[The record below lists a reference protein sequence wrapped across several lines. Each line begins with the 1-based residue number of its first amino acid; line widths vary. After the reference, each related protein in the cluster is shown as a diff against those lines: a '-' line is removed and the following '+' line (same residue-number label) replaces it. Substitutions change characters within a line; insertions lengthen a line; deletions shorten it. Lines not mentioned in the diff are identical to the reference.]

1 MIKLKK
7 VIIILSIVLAFLAA
21 LSFRASAATPTVYK
35 TATVALNSLKVADE
49 VRTGYVRT
57 KFKHW
62 ITISRAGQIGC
73 DSRKSVIID
82 EALIKP
88 TIGKNCELTGGKW
101 LSIYDNIEVTDA
113 GKLDVDHM
121 VPLAEA
127 WDSGASSWTDLK
139 RQQYANDM
147 VDPRHLIAVTGSSNR
162 SKSDQ
167 DPADWIPTNKAYECT
182 YLENWISIKARWNLS
197 VDKVEKDF
205 LIKNLKTCKIVKITI
220 VKVN

>member
-1 MIKLKK
+1 MNKK
-7 VIIILSIVLAFLAA
+7 YVLGVVLLAIVSMAP
-21 LSFRASAATPTVYK
+21 SYASAKPATYASTTDAIKV
-35 TATVALNSLKVADE
+35 LKVTTE

-62 ITISRAGQIGC
+62 ITISRAGQVGC

-82 EALIKP
+82 EALVKP
-88 TIGKNCELTGGKW
+88 TIEKGCVLTGGKW
-101 LSIYDNIEVTDA
+101 LSIYDNVEITDA

-127 WDSGASSWTDLK
+127 WDSGASAWTDLK

-147 VDPRHLIAVTGSSNR
+147 TDPRHLIAVTGSSNR

-167 DPADWIPTNKAYECT
+167 DPADWVPTNKT
-182 YLENWISIKARWNLS
+182 YLCEYIANWVSIKVRWSLT
-197 VDKVEKDF
+197 VDQKELDTLKKDSASCT
-205 LIKNLKTCKIVKITI
+205 KKAMTI
-220 VKVN
+220 PALP

>member
-1 MIKLKK
+1 MKK
-7 VIIILSIVLAFLAA
+7 VGLVVLGLILVLSTSQAEAANKSYTTVQKAIDSI
-21 LSFRASAATPTVYK
+21 
-35 TATVALNSLKVADE
+35 KVADE

-62 ITISRAGQIGC
+62 ITISRSGQIGC

-88 TIGKNCELTGGKW
+88 TIGKDCALTGGKW
-101 LSIYDNIEVTDA
+101 LSIYDNVEVTDA

-147 VDPRHLIAVTGSSNR
+147 TDPRHLIAVTGSSNR

-167 DPADWIPTNKAYECT
+167 DPADWVPTNKSYTCEYIA
-182 YLENWISIKARWNLS
+182 NWVSIKVRWGLS
-197 VDKVEKDF
+197 IDAKEKAA
-205 LIKNLKTCKIVKITI
+205 LIADLKGCKPAKIVVIPI
-220 VKVN
+220 S